1 MHLFN
6 VVFLLM
12 TLNKYFRINDTNKI
26 PSNYILVCNVEMKT
40 KSVKQIGVSCFY
52 LNIEYRDIPSPSVKA
67 ELFVKTI
74 LETLILMTQVS
85 LYLFFLLDES
95 KTAKYVCN
103 SKVGYKGHN

>member
-74 LETLILMTQVS
+74 LETLILMTQAS
-85 LYLFFLLDES
+85 LYLFFLLGES